1 MANRMVLNHADL
13 SRMPPHV
20 QAQIASQMASQGSSI
35 PIPRQLRGT
44 RAASSHP
51 DKIPLSRTFYV
62 AWGVIMVSLL
72 TVFVLEWALYP
83 Y

>member
-1 MANRMVLNHADL
+1 MANRMVLNHSDL
-13 SRMPPHV
+13 ARMPPHI
-20 QAQIASQMASQGSSI
+20 QAQIANQMIEQGSNI
-35 PIPRQLRGT
+35 PVPRQLRGT
-44 RAASSHP
+44 RTAASHSG
-51 DKIPLSRTFYV
+51 KIPLSRTFYV